1 MKEGEMADG
10 ERAKK
15 IHAIPPLAYTVK
27 LSIEMSMAEL
37 IAKVSRSSNKPA
49 ALLQPHCRITMA
61 GKELKSV
68 DSLACPSIKVK
79 QKCAEAQRR
88 LERVFLPLRRRQKPK
103 PYSVQRRRG
112 DGEPE
117 ARSADPG

>member
-1 MKEGEMADG
+1 MKEGELADG

-79 QKCAEAQRR
+79 TEMCRGPKTAGAGLSPPSTSAEA
-88 LERVFLPLRRRQKPK
+88 
-103 PYSVQRRRG
+103 
-112 DGEPE
+112 
-117 ARSADPG
+117 